1 MQADPLDGRD
11 LGSFLARARETAG
24 LDVQEVSTRL
34 RMPVHIVRALE
45 EGDYARLGAP
55 VFVRGQ
61 LRSYARLLGVD
72 IADRI
77 ADVERAAPV
86 PAALVS
92 HAHTPRARRIFE
104 QATRRA
110 AYIAITAA
118 ILVPIWLATKP
129 HLSAPLSLDT
139 LEPAPARS
147 GDLGAAI
154 SPTPVVAS
162 IAPLPAAAAPADV
175 PVLSLAFNATSWLEV
190 VAPDGRAL
198 ERAEVGAGQ
207 VRTFAAGEV
216 GRVVLGNAR
225 AVRVLN
231 RGRHVDAVAFSRA
244 NVARFTLSS
253 DGSVTPLND

>member
-1 MQADPLDGRD
+1 MMQSNPIDGRD
-11 LGSFLARARETAG
+11 LGGCLARAREDAG
-24 LDVQEVSTRL
+24 LSVQDVSTCL
-34 RMPVHIVRALE
+34 RTPVHIVEALE
-45 EGDYARLGAP
+45 RGDYSRLGAP

-61 LRSYARLLGVD
+61 LRSYARLLEVD
-72 IADRI
+72 IGDRI
-77 ADVERAAPV
+77 AEAERATPV

-92 HAHTPRARRIFE
+92 HTHTPRARRLFE

-129 HLSAPLSLDT
+129 HLAGNLAVDT
-139 LEPAPARS
+139 LEPVVPAEGVPTEPRAPA
-147 GDLGAAI
+147 
-154 SPTPVVAS
+154 PMVAS
-162 IAPLPAAAAPADV
+162 ITSISTPERTAAPALMLQFDG
-175 PVLSLAFNATSWLEV
+175 TSWLEV

-198 ERAEVGAGQ
+198 ERGEIAGGQ
-207 VRTFAAGEV
+207 TRSYRAGEV
-216 GRVVLGNAR
+216 ARVVIGNAN

-231 RGRHVDAVAFSRA
+231 DGRAVDTVAFSRA